1 MIRIIS
7 ACALAGILLLTAQ
20 DAPLRAQSAPAPGAK
35 ELAKEREDL
44 MKGLWRGYYRDMS
57 QAAKGE
63 GDLKA
68 VAVKATDAIV
78 QLKKFATMFPAGSGR
93 EGAPE
98 TRAKPEVW
106 TKRAEFDAAVADMV
120 KETAA
125 LGDAAKAGN
134 ADAVKA
140 AWPTVAEACGA
151 CHGGPNKSGGKFR
164 FEE

>member
-1 MIRIIS
+1 MRVSSRVWKISTAAMEPRAPSKFPPPGTESICEPIRFGFS
-7 ACALAGILLLTAQ
+7 PLT
-20 DAPLRAQSAPAPGAK
+20 RPG
-35 ELAKEREDL
+35 R
-44 MKGLWRGYYRDMS
+44 
-57 QAAKGE
+57 
-63 GDLKA
+63 
-68 VAVKATDAIV
+68 V
-78 QLKKFATMFPAGSGR
+78 ATMFPAGSGR

-140 AWPTVAEACGA
+140 AWPKVAEACGA